1 MKGCKFLRI
10 KEEYMCG
17 PMLLNF
23 NKIVIKGEKDDKR
36 DFILK
41 DNNGYMVCVISVK
54 RGYRLAF
61 NEELSSESTKIFEII
76 SEKEYVYRDYLK
88 NKYAV

>member
-1 MKGCKFLRI
+1 MKGCKYLRI
-10 KEEYMCG
+10 KEKYMYC

-23 NKIVIKGEKDDKR
+23 DKIVIRGEENDTR

-41 DNNGYMVCVISVK
+41 DNDGYMVCIISVK

-61 NEELSSESTKIFEII
+61 NEEISSESTKIFEII
-76 SEKEYVYRDYLK
+76 SEKEYVYREYLK

>member
-1 MKGCKFLRI
+1 MKGCKYLRI
-10 KEEYMCG
+10 KEKYMFC

-23 NKIVIKGEKDDKR
+23 NKIVIRGEENDTR

-41 DNNGYMVCVISVK
+41 DNDGYTLCIISVK

-76 SEKEYVYRDYLK
+76 SEKEYIYKEYLK

>member
-10 KEEYMCG
+10 KEEYMFC

-23 NKIVIKGEKDDKR
+23 NKIVIRGEGNDTR

-76 SEKEYVYRDYLK
+76 SEKEYIYREYLK
-88 NKYAV
+88 SKYAV